1 MSSFTPKLVAA
12 ASIFAAIPLSS
23 ANAVHR
29 HHRAQVDTTT
39 TASVPTDPA
48 GRAAVEQLLN
58 LKQGIR
64 QAREAGKI
72 TQDQARDLMQ
82 QADTIERA
90 ALTSGDRSALG
101 QINALDQRLQN
112 ATGQGTYMGDGADGG
127 YYPNG

>member
-1 MSSFTPKLVAA
+1 MRSFMPKIIAA
-12 ASIFAAIPLSS
+12 VFAAIPLSS
-23 ANAVHR
+23 AYAVHR
-29 HHRAQVDTTT
+29 HYRTQVDTTT
-39 TASVPTDPA
+39 TASVPADPA
-48 GRAAVEQLLN
+48 ARAAMEQLLSV
-58 LKQGIR
+58 KQGIR

-82 QADTIERA
+82 RADAIQHT
-90 ALTSGDRSALG
+90 ALTSGGLSALG